1 MTTTKSFLTFQ
12 KIALPLSKICSK
24 RIYLLILIEIN
35 LFAKKMKKSLCWII
49 DVTVLLVMLVIA
61 VMVSLSVGELSIP
74 LKDIFGIMAD
84 KDSMEYGILAYIR
97 IPRTLLGFAIGG
109 SLSLAGAILQG
120 IYRNPLVEP
129 YTLGISGGASLG
141 ITFSIVT
148 GLHLLNIMFLP
159 LAGFVGSFVTIFL
172 VYTLSLRKG
181 VISVNRM
188 LLIGVM
194 ISFIAS
200 SMMMFMMSITAVENI
215 HGIVFWTM
223 GSLNESNIT
232 MIIAMVAIALIS
244 LVVAYMFV
252 TPLNALRLG
261 ESKARHLGIN
271 SNITIRILFVITS
284 LLTGVCI
291 AVAGIIGFVGLVI
304 PHIIRLW
311 VGSDYRILLITSFLS
326 GGAFLIFCDIVARTI
341 ISPNEL
347 PIGVITGLI
356 GGILFIILLSGS
368 RKNSQII

>member
-1 MTTTKSFLTFQ
+1 MNKSVHWIIY
-12 KIALPLSKICSK
+12 IAL
-24 RIYLLILIEIN
+24 LLAVLI
-35 LFAKKMKKSLCWII
+35 
-49 DVTVLLVMLVIA
+49 VT
-61 VMVSLSVGELSIP
+61 VMVSLSVGEVSIP
-74 LKDIFGIMAD
+74 LNKILGIMTD
-84 KDSMEYGILAYIR
+84 KESMEYGILAYIR

-141 ITFSIVT
+141 VTFSIVT

-181 VISVNRM
+181 AISINRM
-188 LLIGVM
+188 LLTGVM

-200 SMMMFMMSITAVENI
+200 SMMMFLMSITAVENI

-223 GSLNESNIT
+223 GSLNESNTT
-232 MIIAMVAIALIS
+232 MIVSMMAISIIS
-244 LVVAYMFV
+244 LVAAYLFV

-311 VGSDYRILLITSFLS
+311 VGNDYRILLITSFLS
-326 GGAFLIFCDIVARTI
+326 GSIFLIFCDIVARTI

-356 GGILFIILLSGS
+356 GGIVFIILLSGS
-368 RKNSQII
+368 RKNSRII

>member
-1 MTTTKSFLTFQ
+1 MNKSVHWIIY
-12 KIALPLSKICSK
+12 IAL
-24 RIYLLILIEIN
+24 LLAVLI
-35 LFAKKMKKSLCWII
+35 
-49 DVTVLLVMLVIA
+49 VT
-61 VMVSLSVGELSIP
+61 VMVSLSVGEVSIP
-74 LKDIFGIMAD
+74 LNKILGIMAD
-84 KDSMEYGILAYIR
+84 KESMEYGILAYIR

-141 ITFSIVT
+141 VTFSIVT

-181 VISVNRM
+181 AISINRM
-188 LLIGVM
+188 LLTGVM

-200 SMMMFMMSITAVENI
+200 SMMMFLMSITAVENI

-223 GSLNESNIT
+223 GSLNESNTT
-232 MIIAMVAIALIS
+232 MIVSMMAISIIS
-244 LVVAYMFV
+244 LVAAYLFV

-311 VGSDYRILLITSFLS
+311 VGNDYRILLITSFLS
-326 GGAFLIFCDIVARTI
+326 GGIFLIFCDIVARTI

-356 GGILFIILLSGS
+356 GGIVFIILLSGS
-368 RKNSQII
+368 RKNSRII